1 MAGDGGGG
9 GRRSED
15 LRVVFLRVGA
25 AVALSV
31 AGLLLSRRRPRQQLR
46 LPPPPP
52 RSGINSR
59 GVLFNVF
66 FFISGRNSRFS
77 DGKQNEISTK
87 NWNMNN
93 ILAQFQINLIRFGP
107 EEHSDPPV
115 NLNFWEFR
123 SGIANPLFVADC
135 YS

>member
-1 MAGDGGGG
+1 MKREMPKVAGDGGGG

-66 FFISGRNSRFS
+66 FSFRE
-77 DGKQNEISTK
+77 EIPD
-87 NWNMNN
+87 
-93 ILAQFQINLIRFGP
+93 FQMENKMKFQRKI
-107 EEHSDPPV
+107 
-115 NLNFWEFR
+115 
-123 SGIANPLFVADC
+123 GI
-135 YS
+135 